1 MARNRLWAKTLG
13 PLELQWRF
21 AAGRCAEQVQCRSS
35 PGVVMMI
42 DAVFDHFLLLCAG
55 LLPSQLWGGR
65 SQGRLLVRIAM
76 CRSPFSFRLLRADSK
91 DVCIHWDIHRV
102 YNI

>member
-21 AAGRCAEQVQCRSS
+21 AAGECAEQVQCRSS

-55 LLPSQLWGGR
+55 LLPSQSIMGR
-65 SQGRLLVRIAM
+65 REES
-76 CRSPFSFRLLRADSK
+76 RSATSADSH
-91 DVCIHWDIHRV
+91 VSLSFFLQTA
-102 YNI
+102 